1 MKIIDIMKDER
12 SNCYS
17 IMIRLKVKEYLDIIK
32 ESYEKNGNIEGQ
44 RIPIQS
50 KTGKRIRDIMIT
62 DIGRGTILPPIV
74 LGCVTDKASVE
85 HIGEYVNNFEDFNIS
100 DLFYGRSLSI
110 IDGMQRTTALQQVI
124 GTEESN
130 LNDIRVEVWVTESAN
145 NLIYR
150 MLVLNT
156 GQISWS
162 LKKQLEVVFAH
173 VEEVISERVANI
185 KLFNSNDNKRSK
197 GAGEY
202 QLSHIVEL
210 YLAFATR
217 KDNVDLSQEVTER
230 FAKLDIVDLSAKFDH
245 LQYFVEVID
254 GMVKLDYIF
263 SKENVEQRIL
273 GDQYA
278 RIALIS
284 SIGKYIFGK
293 VAVINDYSIIIDNF
307 NEIIRCIDLLID
319 KLSYL
324 EMDELKEF
332 ADLDTFNE
340 ITEKMGKIDLV
351 EFYKNAFSDL
361 VESRFEIKSMQQCW
375 RA

>member
-1 MKIIDIMKDER
+1 MK
-12 SNCYS
+12 
-17 IMIRLKVKEYLDIIK
+17 
-32 ESYEKNGNIEGQ
+32 
-44 RIPIQS
+44 
-50 KTGKRIRDIMIT
+50 
-62 DIGRGTILPPIV
+62 RGTILPPIV
-74 LGCVTDKASVE
+74 LGCVTDKVSVE
-85 HIGEYVNNFEDFNIS
+85 HIGEYIDNFEDFNIS
-100 DLFYGRSLSI
+100 NLFNGRSLSI

-124 GTEESN
+124 RKDGSN

-173 VEEVISERVANI
+173 VEDVIDERVPNI
-185 KLFNSNDNKRSK
+185 KLLNSNDNKKSK

-217 KDNVDLSQEVTER
+217 KDNVDFSQEVTER

-245 LQYFVEVID
+245 LQYFVDVID
-254 GMVKLDYIF
+254 RMVKLDYIF
-263 SKENVEQRIL
+263 SKENIDQRIL

-284 SIGKYIFGK
+284 SIGKYTFGK
-293 VAVINDYSIIIDNF
+293 VAVINDYEIIINNF
-307 NEIIRCIDLLID
+307 NEIIQCIDILIR
-319 KLSYL
+319 KLTNLS
-324 EMDELKEF
+324 EGELKEF
-332 ADLDTFNE
+332 ADIDTFNE
-340 ITEKMGKIDLV
+340 ITEKMGKLDLV

>member
-12 SNCYS
+12 SKCYS
-17 IMIRLKVKEYLDIIK
+17 IMIRLKVREYLDIIK

-62 DIGRGTILPPIV
+62 DIERGTILPPIV
-74 LGCVTDKASVE
+74 LGCVTDEVSVE
-85 HIGEYVNNFEDFNIS
+85 HIGEYINNFEDFNIS
-100 DLFYGRSLSI
+100 DLIYGKSLSI

-124 GTEESN
+124 RKDKSN

-173 VEEVISERVANI
+173 VEDVIDEKVSNI
-185 KLFNSNDNKRSK
+185 KLFNSNDNKKSK

-217 KDNVDLSQEVTER
+217 KDNIDLSQEVTER

-245 LQYFVEVID
+245 LQYFVDVID
-254 GMVKLDYIF
+254 RMVKLDYTF
-263 SKENVEQRIL
+263 SKENVNQRIL

-293 VAVINDYSIIIDNF
+293 VAVINEYDTIINNF
-307 NEIIRCIDLLID
+307 NEIIQCIDLFISKLKDLD
-319 KLSYL
+319 K
-324 EMDELKEF
+324 EELKEF
-332 ADLDTFNE
+332 VELDTFNE
-340 ITEKMGKIDLV
+340 ITGKMGKIDLV

-361 VESRFEIKSMQQCW
+361 VESRFQIKSMQQCW

>member
-1 MKIIDIMKDER
+1 
-12 SNCYS
+12 
-17 IMIRLKVKEYLDIIK
+17 MIRLKVSEYLDIIR

-44 RIPIQS
+44 RMPIQGE
-50 KTGKRIRDIMIT
+50 TGKRIRDIMIT
-62 DIGRGTILPPIV
+62 DIERGTILPPIV
-74 LGCVTDKASVE
+74 LGCVTDKVSVE
-85 HIGEYVNNFEDFNIS
+85 HIGDYINNLEYFNIS
-100 DLFYGRSLSI
+100 DLLYGKSLSI

-124 GTEESN
+124 KKEESN

-173 VEEVISERVANI
+173 VEDVIKERVSNV
-185 KLFNSNDNKRSK
+185 KLLDSNDNKKSK

-245 LQYFVEVID
+245 LQYFVDVID
-254 GMVKLDYIF
+254 RMVEIDYIF
-263 SKENVEQRIL
+263 SKDKVEQRIL

-293 VAVINDYSIIIDNF
+293 VAAINDYYIIINNF
-307 NEIIRCIDLLID
+307 DEIMRSMDLFISKLQGLENE
-319 KLSYL
+319 
-324 EMDELKEF
+324 ELKEF
-332 ADLDTFNE
+332 VDLDTFNE

-361 VESRFEIKSMQQCW
+361 VENRFEIKSMQQCW

>member
-12 SNCYS
+12 SKCYS
-17 IMIRLKVKEYLDIIK
+17 IMIRLKVREYLDIVK

-44 RIPIQS
+44 RMPIQS
-50 KTGKRIRDIMIT
+50 KTGKRIRDIMIA
-62 DIGRGTILPPIV
+62 DIERGTILPPIV
-74 LGCVTDKASVE
+74 LGCVTNEISVE
-85 HIGEYVNNFEDFNIS
+85 YIGNYINNFEDFNIS
-100 DLFYGRSLSI
+100 ELLYSRSLSI

-124 GTEESN
+124 RKDESK

-162 LKKQLEVVFAH
+162 LKKQLEVVFSH
-173 VEEVISERVANI
+173 VEDVINESVSNI
-185 KLFNSNDNKRSK
+185 KLLDSNDNKKSK

-245 LQYFVEVID
+245 LKFFVDIID
-254 GMVKLDYIF
+254 KMVKLDYIF
-263 SKENVEQRIL
+263 SKEKVDQRIL

-293 VAVINDYSIIIDNF
+293 VAVINDYYTIINNF
-307 NEIIRCIDLLID
+307 NEIIESVDSFIN
-319 KLSYL
+319 KLNSL
-324 EMDELKEF
+324 EVEELKEF

-340 ITEKMGKIDLV
+340 ITEKMGKINLV
-351 EFYKNAFSDL
+351 EFYKNAFGEL

>member
-12 SNCYS
+12 SKCYS
-17 IMIRLKVKEYLDIIK
+17 IMIRLKVKEYLEIIK

-44 RIPIQS
+44 RMPIQS

-62 DIGRGTILPPIV
+62 DIERGTILPPIV
-74 LGCVTDKASVE
+74 LGCVTDKVSVE
-85 HIGEYVNNFEDFNIS
+85 HIGEYINNLEDFSIS
-100 DLFYGRSLSI
+100 NLLYGRSLSI

-124 GTEESN
+124 RKEESN

-173 VEEVISERVANI
+173 VEDVIKERILNI
-185 KLFNSNDNKRSK
+185 KLLNSNDNKKSK

-217 KDNVDLSQEVTER
+217 KDNIDLSQEVTER

-245 LQYFVEVID
+245 LQYFVDVID
-254 GMVKLDYIF
+254 KMVKLDYIF
-263 SKENVEQRIL
+263 SKEKRIL

-293 VAVINDYSIIIDNF
+293 VAAINEYPIIINNF
-307 NEIIRCIDLLID
+307 DEIIRYMDLFIS
-319 KLSYL
+319 KLQDL
-324 EMDELKEF
+324 DNEELKEF
-332 ADLDTFNE
+332 VDFDTFIE

-361 VESRFEIKSMQQCW
+361 VENRFEIKSMQQCW